1 MGFEIYWFFG
11 LGFGVWGLWV
21 YLREEVGL
29 GFMGLWVYL
38 REEVS
43 NARGAHA
50 HKHLDEF
57 RPRNRKKRHL
67 GLPGHR
73 PC

>member
-38 REEVS
+38 REEV
-43 NARGAHA
+43 G
-50 HKHLDEF
+50 LWVYGF
-57 RPRNRKKRHL
+57 M
-67 GLPGHR
+67 GLPARRGL
-73 PC
+73 